1 MNVECPVCG
10 SKNIKKINSKEVLK
24 GDFGKQAVIDTVTYK
39 CLDCDSEGDFFDENS
54 QTINNALDTLR
65 RDYVAASLDFFIDH
79 KLTFSSIE
87 RVLNLPQ
94 RTLTKWKNNVS
105 QPTAAGVALLKFLQ
119 LYPWLLEAAEHNF
132 DYEISQKIFLKTA
145 FNTMLNK
152 MPFYQNEFTEVGVFT
167 TTKSNLCY
175 IYTEKNDT
183 AVLDGQSKSFFYS
196 EPKYE
201 VKLLSNL

>member
-1 MNVECPVCG
+1 MNIECPVCG
-10 SKNIKKINSKEVLK
+10 SKNLKKINSKEVLK
-24 GDFGKQAVIDTVTYK
+24 GDLGKQVVIDVVMYK
-39 CLDCDSEGDFFDENS
+39 CPDCDSEGDFFDENS

-65 RDYVAASLDFFIDH
+65 RDYVATSLDFFSDH

-145 FNTMLNK
+145 FNAMLNNIS
-152 MPFYQNEFTEVGVFT
+152 FYQNKFVEVGAFT
-167 TTKSNLCY
+167 TTKSSSYY
-175 IYTEKNDT
+175 IHIEKSND
-183 AVLDGQSKSFFYS
+183 AVLDSHSKSFFS
-196 EPKYE
+196 QELKYE
-201 VKLLSNL
+201 SKLLSNL